1 MEEAKEIN
9 KKAKK
14 KVRGEQGY
22 INEQKRKRLF
32 RTLLYF
38 GIAAAIFILGLCLNK
53 FEKSNIFTILAVLMV
68 LPAVRALVSFIAL
81 APFTSVSKELSQKV
95 HELVKDGTIV
105 FEDMVFSSPEKIMFC
120 SFLVVAEGEVLC
132 LAGREKED
140 AAYIEKYLKES
151 LKKRQ
156 FSYKFY
162 ITKDEKQFL
171 EKVSK
176 TNQAEEVPEEVTDF
190 LRSLIV

>member
-1 MEEAKEIN
+1 MKETEKITN
-9 KKAKK
+9 KSKK

-22 INEQKRKRLF
+22 INEQKRKRLM

-38 GIAAAIFILGLCLNK
+38 GIAAVIFILGLCLNK
-53 FEKSNIFTILAVLMV
+53 FEKSNIFTIIAVLMV

-81 APFTSVSKELSQKV
+81 APFASVAKEASQKV
-95 HELVKDGTIV
+95 HGLVKGGTVI

-120 SFLVVAEGEVLC
+120 AFLVVAEDEILC

-140 AAYIEKYLKES
+140 TAYIEKYLKES

-156 FSYKFY
+156 FSYRFY
-162 ITKDEKQFL
+162 ITKDEKQFF

-176 TNQAEEVPEEVTDF
+176 ANQAEEVPEEVTDF